1 MHGCSLLPASQPQAQ
16 CLAPSVC
23 SRSVDRIEIIL
34 RGVREAPA
42 ILAGIGLAPVINKP
56 GVTFTPRPR
65 PFLPL
70 LLSLAAVL

>member
-1 MHGCSLLPASQPQAQ
+1 MYDCSLHPTNQPQAQ

-23 SRSVDRIEIIL
+23 SRSVDRIEII
-34 RGVREAPA
+34 RRDVREAPA
-42 ILAGIGLAPVINKP
+42 ILASISLAPVINTT

-65 PFLPL
+65 PLLPL